1 VRAAGLHAAA
11 RTAVPPPRPYPA
23 ARGPCAAAPCR
34 LNSAGKCP
42 SPTPP
47 VLTLPPLA
55 SPSPCTRARAP
66 PLSPPKQHYPPPP
79 WSFLSFFLPS
89 HWSRHHPCLRAA
101 RPAASART
109 APASPSE
116 AAYFSSNALLPLL
129 LHVCTSPPRHPA
141 PITSFS
147 HHMHHIH
154 DAGGLPHQHGDVRPP
169 RIRSGLKTHSRRCVA
184 GSRTS

>member
-1 VRAAGLHAAA
+1 MKHRLHEGLYTGVTNRRYECSELRSALQSNIVGEAITVGASGACVVQPVAG
-11 RTAVPPPRPYPA
+11 T
-23 ARGPCAAAPCR
+23 
-34 LNSAGKCP
+34 NWAGHGIQ
-42 SPTPP
+42 T
-47 VLTLPPLA
+47 
-55 SPSPCTRARAP
+55 P

-79 WSFLSFFLPS
+79 WSFLSFVLPS